1 MERLRNR
8 VSPIPSSSSNVFP
21 TVLEEPVTPSDEN
34 HPEVRHPASARRKN
48 STEFCSV
55 GDSPT
60 DQQPSNNGHMFRKH
74 RRRLPLVQ
82 PISRNSRSSRSF
94 DSGISCLLSSESS
107 GSSPGPNSVS
117 ASDHVVGSP
126 NHISSSRQSSYIS
139 SPCNSPGPRSP
150 RLAGIVPS
158 RNPLSPRPHPVSG
171 GLYFGFPRRF
181 SDVPTNGGGLANSN
195 GCGESYTNSTK
206 SSDDSDSSPP
216 TTEPSPPPLNGN
228 GNSPPPTSPT
238 ILRVSR
244 RMLPETPKSPYN
256 VWQQSRDSL
265 DSGVYS
271 RSTTCDSYIQ
281 GGGGGRGN
289 NPGSPVL
296 SSTSPPTLTR
306 HSWRRGGVARL
317 PEPPVNNQQQQQIT
331 SAAVVSAPATVVPTT
346 DPPPSSGSG
355 GLVEN
360 NLANL
365 PATMASTTIDEQKR
379 VHFEGGFNSGNGS
392 SSPAK
397 NNHSS
402 RSVSLLTS
410 LKNTYQAKLD
420 HSPVKSTGSG
430 ILNKLHEKLAA
441 TRSNP
446 ASSAAAVG
454 TGTTSGGYSG
464 TVPLSGNLDVPKLRD
479 LKSHSFPPIPFATT
493 TSSVNATNNS
503 EIFNKTANNIINTNN
518 TTINETTLLS
528 DTTSNCVITSNT
540 ISSYHHHHQP
550 HVNYYL
556 GPLENNITSCNNII
570 TSNHQVY
577 PSSLNPNNTTDCIN
591 SQYILHDTEEDSYLT
606 TTTSYETTDDRR
618 RKWLQYNHNNNASA
632 G

>member
-317 PEPPVNNQQQQQIT
+317 PEPPVNNQQQQIT

-540 ISSYHHHHQP
+540 ISSYHHHQP
-550 HVNYYL
+550 YVNYYL

>member
-1 MERLRNR
+1 M
-8 VSPIPSSSSNVFP
+8 SPIPSSSSNVFP

-346 DPPPSSGSG
+346 DPPPNSGSG

-365 PATMASTTIDEQKR
+365 SATMASTTIDEQKR
-379 VHFEGGFNSGNGS
+379 VHFEGGFNSGNG

-493 TSSVNATNNS
+493 TSVNATNNS

>member
-181 SDVPTNGGGLANSN
+181 SDVPTNGGGGLANSN

-317 PEPPVNNQQQQQIT
+317 PEPPVNNQQQQIT

-556 GPLENNITSCNNII
+556 GPLENNITTCNNII

-577 PSSLNPNNTTDCIN
+577 PSSLNPNNTIDCIN